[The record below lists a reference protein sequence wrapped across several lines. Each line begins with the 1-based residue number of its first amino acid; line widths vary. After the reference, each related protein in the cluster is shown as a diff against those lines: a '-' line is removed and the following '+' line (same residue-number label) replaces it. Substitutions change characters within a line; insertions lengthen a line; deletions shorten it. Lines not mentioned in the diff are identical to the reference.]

1 MVKNLPAN
9 AGDMFN
15 LWVRKILWRREWQ
28 PTPVFLPG
36 ESHELRSLA
45 DYNPWGHKEWDM
57 TEWPTLRQVMSQPED
72 WLTLVLMPTLVI
84 SGGEGQGSVS
94 TGSKHRFLGSRVCG
108 QGSLSKNR
116 VYVWQAIFD
125 LVFLWCLVIYL
136 FIFYH
141 DLLIFLG
148 KLFVRLPLY

>member
-36 ESHELRSLA
+36 ESHEPRSLA

-57 TEWPTLRQVMSQPED
+57 TE
-72 WLTLVLMPTLVI
+72 
-84 SGGEGQGSVS
+84 
-94 TGSKHRFLGSRVCG
+94 
-108 QGSLSKNR
+108 
-116 VYVWQAIFD
+116 
-125 LVFLWCLVIYL
+125 
-136 FIFYH
+136 
-141 DLLIFLG
+141 
-148 KLFVRLPLY
+148 